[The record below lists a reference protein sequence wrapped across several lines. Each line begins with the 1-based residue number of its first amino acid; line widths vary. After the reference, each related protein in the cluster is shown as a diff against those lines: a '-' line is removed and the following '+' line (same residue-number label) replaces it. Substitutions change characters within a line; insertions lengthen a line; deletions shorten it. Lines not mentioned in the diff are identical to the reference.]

1 MAIKLSTIIPVYNK
15 EKAVRETLQ
24 SIVDNHGILDNEY
37 ECILVDDESSDTSPD
52 ICREFCETYPYFNY
66 IRIFNDKFFGPS
78 NARNVGLRYCNGDL
92 IHFLDSDDLLCNG
105 FYQHVVEILDNSD
118 YDAYVGDI
126 TVFNDNKYSF
136 YHLSGYETGLYGPM
150 LSACVFKKYIK
161 DIVFY
166 NIKTEDIIFTWMALN
181 NRKYYRDAHYYDTYI
196 YRKDY
201 NEAVLIK
208 HDNELD
214 FPFNVV
220 SFLEKYDNYKF
231 KLINGQ
237 IVYK

>member
-1 MAIKLSTIIPVYNK
+1 MDIKLSTIIPIYNK
-15 EKAVRETLQ
+15 EKALRDTLQ
-24 SIVDNHGILDNEY
+24 SVVDYHGISDDEY
-37 ECILVDDESSDTSPD
+37 ECILVDDESTDSCPE
-52 ICREFCETYPYFNY
+52 ICREFCEKYSYFKY

-78 NARNVGLRYCNGDL
+78 NARNVGLRYCKGNL

-105 FYQHVVEILDNSD
+105 FYQHVIEILDNSD
-118 YDAYVGDI
+118 YDAYVGDV
-126 TVFNDNKYSF
+126 TVLDNNKYSLYYLNDF
-136 YHLSGYETGLYGPM
+136 ETGLFGPP
-150 LSACVFKKYIK
+150 LSSCVFKKYIK
-161 DIVFY
+161 DITFY
-166 NIKTEDIIFTWMALN
+166 NVKTEDIIFTWMALN
-181 NRKYYRDAHYYDTYI
+181 NRKYYRDIYYYDTYI
-196 YRKDY
+196 YRKEY

-220 SFLEKYDNYKF
+220 KFLEKFDDYKF